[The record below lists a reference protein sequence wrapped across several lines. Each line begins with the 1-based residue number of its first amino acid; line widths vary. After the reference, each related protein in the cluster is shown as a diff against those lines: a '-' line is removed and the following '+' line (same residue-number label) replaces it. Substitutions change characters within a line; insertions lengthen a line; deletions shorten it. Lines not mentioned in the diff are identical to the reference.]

1 MPVDPG
7 SLAGKVYY
15 LCDTEEVVGGFE
27 GMGMLDEKEGRM
39 RLGLRRKGEKRYR
52 FGEMVGASGTKG
64 VGIFAVD
71 MEVERNE
78 RVKL

>member
-7 SLAGKVYY
+7 SLAGMVYC
-15 LCDTEEVVGGFE
+15 LRDSEEVVGEFE
-27 GMGMLDEKEGRM
+27 GMGMLNEKEGRM
-39 RLGLRRKGEKRYR
+39 RLSLRRKGEKRYR

-71 MEVERNE
+71 LEVELDE
-78 RVKL
+78 RVNV